1 MLAIGL
7 GYVPLLVAA
16 VRLPDGSLAGLG
28 WLRVG
33 LSLLSVEELLAGAL
47 GPSFVLRL
55 TPLTSGG
62 RWLGAW
68 CGATAVG
75 FWLAGQLGGLWE
87 AASYDGDMSAALQRG
102 IWTGS
107 RRNMTVI

>member
-33 LSLLSVEELLAGAL
+33 L
-47 GPSFVLRL
+47 
-55 TPLTSGG
+55 
-62 RWLGAW
+62 
-68 CGATAVG
+68 
-75 FWLAGQLGGLWE
+75 WE

-107 RRNMTVI
+107 RRNMIGI